1 MCLYGQGVVRGLL
14 DEFGTEQLKGFAVW
28 LPMMPKDDFDFARG
42 EADDIGYEMMAHAWD
57 PERELGDLYAKT
69 LKLQGT
75 AWDIYLLYAP
85 GIRWEEHEPPQPS
98 FWMHQLPVDQGAPQE
113 RLLNASKIH
122 VELKALMEGRAATN
136 PDSAGLG
143 LHFRGLM
150 NLLSR
155 AQVQYSSEAVRDAIE
170 DSRKASPDST

>member
-1 MCLYGQGVVRGLL
+1 
-14 DEFGTEQLKGFAVW
+14 
-28 LPMMPKDDFDFARG
+28 
-42 EADDIGYEMMAHAWD
+42 
-57 PERELGDLYAKT
+57 
-69 LKLQGT
+69 
-75 AWDIYLLYAP
+75 
-85 GIRWEEHEPPQPS
+85 
-98 FWMHQLPVDQGAPQE
+98 MHQLPVDQGAPQE

-122 VELKALMEGRAATN
+122 VEVKALMEGRAATN
-136 PDSAGLG
+136 ADSAGLG